1 MDKMAYVAMTGAKQ
15 TMLAQR
21 VVSNNLANANTT
33 GFRADLNG
41 FTDRP
46 VYGAGFP
53 SRVNVAGA
61 GASTDLTAASLITT
75 GRPLDVAVDGDGW
88 LAVQAPDGTEAY
100 TRAGDLTVT
109 SGGILTTGA
118 GHPVMGDGGP
128 VAVPEFSQVTVGRDG
143 TVSIVPLGQ
152 TADTLAVVD
161 RIRLVT
167 AGDQPMVK
175 GNDGLFRLA
184 DGSQATADASVT
196 LVSEALESS
205 NVNAA
210 AALVDMIE
218 LARTFETQIKL
229 IDTAKRNGDAASTI
243 MRVR

>member
-1 MDKMAYVAMTGAKQ
+1 MDKMAYVAMTGATQ

-21 VVSNNLANANTT
+21 VVSNNLANASTT

-41 FTDRP
+41 FTDKP
-46 VYGAGFP
+46 VRGAGFA
-53 SRVNVAGA
+53 SRVNVAGQ
-61 GASTDLTAASLITT
+61 GLGTDLTGAALVTT
-75 GRPLDVAVDGDGW
+75 GRPLDVAVNGEGW
-88 LAVQAPDGTEAY
+88 LAVQAPDGNEAY
-100 TRAGDLTVT
+100 TRAGDLKVT
-109 SGGILTTGA
+109 SGGILTNGA
-118 GHPVMGDGGP
+118 GHPVMGEGGP
-128 VAVPEFSQVTVGRDG
+128 VAVPEFAEINIGQDG

-161 RIRLVT
+161 RLRLVE

-184 DGSQATADASVT
+184 DGSAATVSASVK
-196 LVSEALESS
+196 VMPGALEGS

-218 LARTFETQIKL
+218 LSRTFETQIKL
-229 IDTAKRNGDAASTI
+229 IDTAKRNGDAAAAL